1 MKIRSRAFA
10 LLMLAALLLSAFPVS
25 AQTQQSQIAA
35 QRQVAET
42 ALPQKEEAT
51 GTLMFYLGGK
61 AVHAGGPVSS
71 LLELDIFTYRDMTVL
86 VQPWHMTDVI
96 KLQVKLPDTEEANW
110 PNVFFVAMNASDTPC
125 PISECLIYSITIN
138 CESGIEFGSGVEKEH
153 FVTGQS
159 TREELVAAYGEPD
172 ASVSDY
178 SLYEEIFYYQPF
190 NGVSFAFRRDVV
202 RQISAYYSANV
213 YGSLEDTLDFDI
225 EAGPMEK
232 DALILMSQYLDVT
245 PYLSKDQDESG
256 NEAEETAETNDSK
269 DTTGILSKFDDCFV
283 LDTQRIEFGAKIE
296 DLPEP
301 FRGDLNGLLMPVNRN
316 YYIRVGRNNPEEF
329 FVINSEGQ
337 RNSMSNTLCIKGV
350 ITESNLYCNWG
361 VDNSGFHSFSC
372 QGITQE
378 SSIDDVLSRFGAP
391 KELVCSSGERT
402 CFAWMHY
409 ESENGDTL
417 RIRVDPIVNQVVE
430 VQMSKYFENQHHY

>member
-1 MKIRSRAFA
+1 MKFRSRA
-10 LLMLAALLLSAFPVS
+10 LALLLLVCLLLSVFPVS
-25 AQTQQSQIAA
+25 ALSDETTQASQP
-35 QRQVAET
+35 QLSET
-42 ALPQKEEAT
+42 VLPTQDEAT
-51 GTLMFYLGGK
+51 GTLMFYFNGQS
-61 AVHAGGPVSS
+61 VHAGGPVSQ
-71 LLELDIFTYRDMTVL
+71 LLEMDHFTYRDMTAL

-96 KLQVKLPDTEEANW
+96 KLQVKLPDTQEADW

-159 TREELVAAYGEPD
+159 TRDELTAAYGEPD
-172 ASVSDY
+172 ASVSNY

-190 NGVSFAFRRDVV
+190 NCVSFSFRKDVV
-202 RQISAYYSANV
+202 RQINAYYSANV
-213 YGSLEDTLDFDI
+213 YGALESTLDFDI

-245 PYLSKDQDESG
+245 PYLSKEQDESDTDSS
-256 NEAEETAETNDSK
+256 EEDDDAQK
-269 DTTGILSKFDDCFV
+269 DTTGILSKFDDGFL
-283 LDTQRIEFGAKIE
+283 LDSQRIEFGSKIE

-301 FRGDLNGLLMPVNRN
+301 FREDLNELLMPVNRN
-316 YYIRVGRNNPEEF
+316 YYIRTGRNDPEEF

-337 RNSMSNTLCIKGV
+337 RDSMSNNLRIKGI

-361 VDNSGFHSFSC
+361 VDNSEFHDFNC
-372 QGITQE
+372 LGITQA
-378 SSIDDVLSRFGAP
+378 STIDDVIDLFGAP
-391 KELVCSSGERT
+391 RELICSSGERT

-409 ESENGDTL
+409 ETEDGDTL
-417 RIRVDPIVNQVVE
+417 RIRVDPMHNQVVE
-430 VQMSKYFENQHHY
+430 VQMSKYFEDQHHY